1 MPNQAA
7 GLRKK
12 GVSMEEFTLTAATV
26 IEYYLKVT
34 VRSFG
39 DILREGR
46 LLMVFFECRD
56 LWML

>member
-1 MPNQAA
+1 MA
-7 GLRKK
+7 
-12 GVSMEEFTLTAATV
+12 TAATV

-39 DILREGR
+39 GILRDRR

-56 LWML
+56 LWTLRNHFFEWSVIVL